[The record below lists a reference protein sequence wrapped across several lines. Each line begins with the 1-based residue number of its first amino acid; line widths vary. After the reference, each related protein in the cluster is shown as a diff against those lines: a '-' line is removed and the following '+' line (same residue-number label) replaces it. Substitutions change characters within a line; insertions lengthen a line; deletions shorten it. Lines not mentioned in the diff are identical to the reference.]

1 MPAVRTYIAR
11 PRQAARRDAILLK
24 SPRKPTYLSR
34 LLEALLHFF
43 LLGLHHELTLEATS
57 QRVHTAVAEAGEEL
71 NARANRYLQGAWYDL
86 ACRGYLLQPNEDSDF
101 TISEGLKDIFE
112 NVRGLLDG
120 RTFPSKL
127 KELWC
132 RCDLLRQ
139 KLGKN
144 PTMTKRQL
152 HELVID
158 CRRNHGNFNARAQ
171 REPTPMDIPEPEPEP
186 EPTSPNCPRTPA
198 PIPRLPSQYLPTPES
213 PPRGHASGS
222 NQPRRT
228 PSIRQPNFTAPHPDR
243 EPEDGPPRTP
253 LQRTNTLEPAH
264 EIEPP
269 TSMDV
274 DGQDMS
280 DEQEV
285 DNMLQ
290 IRRLEETVATQKTT
304 IDELEGTVRRQ
315 QSEMEEY
322 QETISTQWRTIGE
335 RDQRIEELGGTI
347 STHEQTID
355 SYSRRIGELEATVTT
370 HEGTISGCNRLIG
383 ELEHTILAHTTR
395 MEQDEETIST
405 QQRTI
410 AERGQRIGELE
421 NTVSNQSLRMVQ
433 DEETISTQRRTM
445 DEHGQRIGELENTV
459 SNQALRMEQDGETIS
474 NQLRTIDTQ
483 NQRIGQLETAKD
495 QAEQMLVEEQQSHQE
510 DRERWARTN
519 ALHLETMTQTVMA
532 SIAQCKAANDAEFQR
547 PRPRH
552 SL

>member
-43 LLGLHHELTLEATS
+43 LLGLHHELTLEATL

-86 ACRGYLLQPNEDSDF
+86 ACRGYILQPNEDSDF

-112 NVRGLLDG
+112 NVRGLLEG

-158 CRRNHGNFNARAQ
+158 CRRNHGNFNTRAQ
-171 REPTPMDIPEPEPEP
+171 REPTPMDIPEPQLEP
-186 EPTSPNCPRTPA
+186 EPTAPNCPRTPA

-228 PSIRQPNFTAPHPDR
+228 PSIRQPDFTAPNPNR

-269 TSMDV
+269 ASMDV
-274 DGQDMS
+274 DGPDMS

-285 DNMLQ
+285 DTMLQ
-290 IRRLEETVATQKTT
+290 IQELEETVATQKTT
-304 IDELEGTVRRQ
+304 IGKLEETVATQ
-315 QSEMEEY
+315 QSKIEQY
-322 QETISTQWRTIGE
+322 QETISTQWRTISE
-335 RDQRIEELGGTI
+335 RDQRIEVLGGTI
-347 STHEQTID
+347 STHKQTID
-355 SYSRRIGELEATVTT
+355 RHSRRIDELEATVTT
-370 HEGTISGCNRLIG
+370 HE
-383 ELEHTILAHTTR
+383 HTILEHKSR
-395 MEQDEETIST
+395 MEKDAETISVK
-405 QQRTI
+405 QRTI
-410 AERGQRIGELE
+410 DEQGQRIDELE
-421 NTVSNQSLRMVQ
+421 NTVA
-433 DEETISTQRRTM
+433 
-445 DEHGQRIGELENTV
+445 
-459 SNQALRMEQDGETIS
+459 NQALRMEQDGETIS
-474 NQLRTIDTQ
+474 SQQRTL
-483 NQRIGQLETAKD
+483 GQLETAKD
-495 QAEQMLVEEQQSHQE
+495 HAEQMLVEEQQSHHE
-510 DRERWARTN
+510 ERERWARTN

-532 SIAQCKAANDAEFQR
+532 SIAQCKAANDAELQR
-547 PRPRH
+547 ARPRH